1 MAKSIC
7 QMTEALDKLLPVA
20 GEEVKEAGTKIIDST
35 TLLGQAM
42 IKTTHLRK
50 RFMTKDVNPTY
61 KRMAFETGPVKRKLL
76 YDDLAKSMKDAYV
89 TGKISSKTK
98 NYRPRPFHQ
107 NRKRSGMRNSIYNSN
122 NQRYQPN
129 KKFKEH

>member
-20 GEEVKEAGTKIIDST
+20 GDEVKDARAKIIDST

-50 RFMTKDVNPTY
+50 RFMAKDVNPTY
-61 KRMAFETGPVKRKLL
+61 RRMAFETGPVKGKLL

-107 NRKRSGMRNSIYNSN
+107 NRKRSGIRNNHNNN
-122 NQRYQPN
+122 NQRYHAN